1 MRKIHIAAYLDG
13 QTVGI
18 GYKYIVTYGGS
29 SWCAFR
35 EAKGLKRFLQL
46 RRLEID
52 PAYTEMHDYRTLGK
66 GRCITMQ
73 CKPRKVRAEYFW
85 SLAELP
91 AGVERYIGVCNG
103 SYVDCYLLNEED
115 TVTEYRPNPNAKE
128 VYIPY
133 DYRAC
138 MALYG

>member
-1 MRKIHIAAYLDG
+1 MKKINITAYLDG
-13 QTVGI
+13 KTVGI
-18 GYKYIVTYGGS
+18 GYTYIITYGGQ

-35 EAKGLKRFLQL
+35 NAKSLKRFLRL

-52 PAYTEMHDYRTLGK
+52 PAYTQLHDYRAAGR

-73 CKPRKVRAEYFW
+73 CKPREVKAAGFW

-91 AGVERYIGVCNG
+91 AGAEHFIGLCNG
-103 SYVDCYLLNEED
+103 SYVDCYLVNEAD
-115 TVTEYRPNPNAKE
+115 TVTEYRPNPNAKA

-133 DYRAC
+133 DYRVC
-138 MALYG
+138 IALFG